1 MRLKLVLLTSLV
13 AAILSAGGAVAIVL
27 GTLGARGLTLAHLGF
42 RSDTWVTILICIP
55 PLVSA
60 MLAAIFVYRHTA
72 RRRKLQATL
81 SGILVLVLC
90 LIAVGI
96 THLFR

>member
-13 AAILSAGGAVAIVL
+13 AAILSAGGAVAIL
-27 GTLGARGLTLAHLGF
+27 FGTLGAHGLTLAHFGL
-42 RSDTWVTILICIP
+42 RSDSWITTLIYIP
-55 PLVSA
+55 PLA
-60 MLAAIFVYRHTA
+60 CAILAAIFVYRHTA

-81 SGILVLVLC
+81 SGILVLLFC

-96 THLFR
+96 ASLFR